1 MGSSSADLILVV
13 ESIFPFQALLR
24 GFADPDPLPENPCD
38 LIAPKEIA
46 YVSESF
52 KPVFRPSTA
61 GGPSMSPA
69 DQKPRKVVVGT
80 SMFGPYGQWPG
91 LGKRL
96 DELGEIID
104 AMAACAHRQ
113 APSKSLDLAVL
124 TEDAV
129 CGGSSGT
136 AADRSVLLQGE
147 VLEKMGAKARQHC
160 TYLVLPLFLREED
173 GTFSNAAVLLDRQGE
188 VAGIYRKVH
197 PVLGQEDDLLEGGV
211 IPGRDFPVFT
221 CDFGKVGIQICFDM
235 AYDDGW
241 DSLVRQ
247 GAEIIAWPTQ
257 SPQTARTA
265 CRALRGRCYVVS
277 STWRNNLSLFE
288 PTGMPVAQVREPER
302 LLVEEIDL
310 SYALLSWSSQLRN
323 GQFLTERFGDRVGYR
338 YYESED
344 RGLFWSNDPSTSIGD
359 MIRELGLE
367 EAEFHVERHR
377 RAQDA
382 ARTATSI

>member
-1 MGSSSADLILVV
+1 MSSV
-13 ESIFPFQALLR
+13 
-24 GFADPDPLPENPCD
+24 
-38 LIAPKEIA
+38 
-46 YVSESF
+46 
-52 KPVFRPSTA
+52 
-61 GGPSMSPA
+61 

-91 LGKRL
+91 LDKRL
-96 DELGEIID
+96 DELGEIVD
-104 AMAACAHRQ
+104 GMAASAARQ
-113 APSKSLDLAVL
+113 DPPKSLDLAVL

-136 AADRSVLLQGE
+136 AADRSVPLQGE
-147 VLEKMGAKARQHC
+147 VLERMGAKACQHG
-160 TYLVLPLFLREED
+160 TYLILPLFLCEEN
-173 GTFSNAAVLLDRQGE
+173 GSFSNAAALLDRRGE

-197 PVLGQEDDLLEGGV
+197 PVLGQEEDILEGGV
-211 IPGRDFPVFT
+211 IPGSDFPVFT

-235 AYDDGW
+235 VYDDGW

-247 GAEIIAWPTQ
+247 GAEIITWPTQ

-265 CRALRGRCYVVS
+265 SRALHGRCYVVS

-302 LLVEEIDL
+302 FLVQEIDL
-310 SYALLSWSSQLRN
+310 SYALLSWSSELRN
-323 GQFLTERFGDRVGYR
+323 GQALSERFGDRVGYR

-344 RGLFWSNDPSTSIGD
+344 RGLFWSNDPSTSIGE

-367 EAEFHVERHR
+367 EVEFHIERHR

-382 ARTATSI
+382 VRAATSI

>member
-1 MGSSSADLILVV
+1 MSSV
-13 ESIFPFQALLR
+13 
-24 GFADPDPLPENPCD
+24 
-38 LIAPKEIA
+38 
-46 YVSESF
+46 
-52 KPVFRPSTA
+52 
-61 GGPSMSPA
+61 
-69 DQKPRKVVVGT
+69 DQKPRKVVVAT

-91 LGKRL
+91 LDKRL
-96 DELGEIID
+96 GELGELVD
-104 AMAACAHRQ
+104 DMAASAARQ
-113 APSKSLDLAVL
+113 DSPKTLDLAIL

-136 AADRSVLLQGE
+136 AADRSVPLQGE
-147 VLEKMGAKARQHC
+147 VLERMGAKARQHR
-160 TYLVLPLFLREED
+160 TYLVLPLFLRE
-173 GTFSNAAVLLDRQGE
+173 GNGSFSNAAVLLDREGE

-197 PVLGQEDDLLEGGV
+197 PVLGQEDDILEGGV

-221 CDFGKVGIQICFDM
+221 CDFGRVGIQICFDM
-235 AYDDGW
+235 VYDDGW
-241 DSLVRQ
+241 ESLARQ

-265 CRALRGRCYVVS
+265 SRALHGRYYVVS

-302 LLVEEIDL
+302 LLVREIDL
-310 SYALLSWSSQLRN
+310 SYVLLSWSSQLRN
-323 GQFLTERFGDRVGYR
+323 GQALTERFGDRVGYR

-359 MIRELGLE
+359 MIRELDLE
-367 EAEFHVERHR
+367 EVEAHIERNR

-382 ARTATSI
+382 ARSAVIPD

>member
-1 MGSSSADLILVV
+1 MSSV
-13 ESIFPFQALLR
+13 
-24 GFADPDPLPENPCD
+24 
-38 LIAPKEIA
+38 
-46 YVSESF
+46 
-52 KPVFRPSTA
+52 
-61 GGPSMSPA
+61 

-104 AMAACAHRQ
+104 DMAASAARQ
-113 APSKSLDLAVL
+113 IPSKSLDLAVL

-136 AADRSVLLQGE
+136 AADRSVPLQGE
-147 VLEKMGAKARQHC
+147 VLEKMGAKARQHR
-160 TYLVLPLFLREED
+160 TYLVLPLFLREEN
-173 GTFSNAAVLLDRQGE
+173 GTFSNAAALLNRQGE
-188 VAGIYRKVH
+188 VAGVYRKVH
-197 PVLGQEDDLLEGGV
+197 PVLGEDDDDILEGGV
-211 IPGRDFPVFT
+211 LPGRDFPLFT

-241 DSLVRQ
+241 DSLARQ

-265 CRALRGRCYVVS
+265 CRALHGRCYVVS

-288 PTGMPVAQVREPER
+288 PTGMPVAQVREPET

-310 SYALLSWSSQLRN
+310 SYALLSWSSKLRN
-323 GQFLTERFGDRVGYR
+323 GQLLTERFGDRVGYR

-367 EAEFHVERHR
+367 EVEFHIERHR

-382 ARTATSI
+382 ARGSGIT

>member
-1 MGSSSADLILVV
+1 MSSV
-13 ESIFPFQALLR
+13 
-24 GFADPDPLPENPCD
+24 
-38 LIAPKEIA
+38 
-46 YVSESF
+46 
-52 KPVFRPSTA
+52 
-61 GGPSMSPA
+61 

-104 AMAACAHRQ
+104 DMAASAARQ
-113 APSKSLDLAVL
+113 IPSKSLDLAVL

-136 AADRSVLLQGE
+136 AADRSVPLQGE
-147 VLEKMGAKARQHC
+147 VLEKMGAKARQHR
-160 TYLVLPLFLREED
+160 TYLVLPLFLREEN
-173 GTFSNAAVLLDRQGE
+173 GTFSNAAALLNRQGE
-188 VAGIYRKVH
+188 VAGVYRKVH
-197 PVLGQEDDLLEGGV
+197 PVLGEDDDDILEGGV
-211 IPGRDFPVFT
+211 LPGRDFPLFT

-241 DSLVRQ
+241 DSLARQ

-265 CRALRGRCYVVS
+265 CRALPGRCYVVS
-277 STWRNNLSLFE
+277 RTWRNNLSLFE
-288 PTGMPVAQVREPER
+288 PTGMPVAQVREPET

-310 SYALLSWSSQLRN
+310 SYALLSWSSKLRN
-323 GQFLTERFGDRVGYR
+323 GQLLTERFGDRVGYR

-367 EAEFHVERHR
+367 EVEFHIERHR

-382 ARTATSI
+382 ARGSGIT